1 MAIDVPAQR
10 LELGDVVLL
19 SRPGEEATVEAK
31 LVRSIE
37 RTPTIVRARVQ
48 VAGSEDFVQ
57 EWALGELVTVVR
69 GP

>member
-19 SRPGEEATVEAK
+19 RLPGEDAMVEAK
-31 LVRSIE
+31 LVRNIE
-37 RTPTIVRARVQ
+37 RAPTIVRARVQ
-48 VAGSEDFVQ
+48 VAGGEDFVQ